1 MSNKSENL
9 RHGDLYLDRVDNYKE
24 VFVWR
29 GTESN
34 TGPLR
39 MTAKLVARAGEIP
52 RVMEEK
58 LNEIDQLK
66 EELAATK
73 RELDGVCKSRDHY
86 KAEYDKA
93 HPVAAPVPKATVLNY
108 VYDPFSDPL
117 LFNWLKTPE
126 QQRLATLEAEV
137 AALKQNALTR
147 DEVEKIA
154 RQEIDAAYIEIE
166 DDGVVRLASD
176 DGRGDLN
183 DEHLKIDELATAV
196 AAALAEK

>member
-9 RHGDLYLDRVDNYKE
+9 RHGDLYLDRIDNYKE
-24 VFVWR
+24 VFVWS

-39 MTAKLVARAGEIP
+39 GGPLMTAKLVARAGEIP

-73 RELDGVCKSRDHY
+73 RELGSVRKSRDHY
-86 KAEYDKA
+86 KAEYDKTQLVA
-93 HPVAAPVPKATVLNY
+93 DPVMKATTLNY
-108 VYDPFSDPL
+108 INDFKAVFESY
-117 LFNWLKTPE
+117 KTPE
-126 QQRLATLEAEV
+126 QKRLDALEKEMAVLKGVTLT
-137 AALKQNALTR
+137 Q
-147 DEVEKIA
+147 DEVEEIA
-154 RQEIDAAYIEIE
+154 RDEIDAAHVEI
-166 DDGVVRLASD
+166 DGDYVRLVSD
-176 DGRGDLN
+176 DGDGDLK
-183 DEHLKIDELATAV
+183 DERLKIDELATAV